1 MLGKPEW
8 NQDDAGQLRGGLSNA
23 YEEKQHMFTIPST
36 TVEIF
41 EVGPRD
47 GLQNEKTFIPTKK
60 KRELIRLLQEAGCSR
75 IELTS
80 FVHPK
85 WVPQLSDALEIIG
98 SVNVDDGREYNALIP
113 NMKGLERALDTSLRE
128 VVTIMSSSE
137 SHNTK
142 NLNMSVAES
151 LEQIRLVNS
160 IASERGVKVRSY
172 IGTAYG
178 CPMEGDVPIEKV
190 LDIALALEDA
200 GSYEISLGDTT
211 GMAKPDQA
219 YEVAS
224 SIKSSLRKA
233 RLAVHF
239 HRARGIEFANI
250 LASLQAGIT
259 IFDAAA
265 GGLGGCPY
273 APGATGN
280 IATETLV
287 EMLDGMGIE
296 TGIDVEKIKKA
307 GDYAKSLVAYHG
319 EN

>member
-1 MLGKPEW
+1 
-8 NQDDAGQLRGGLSNA
+8 
-23 YEEKQHMFTIPST
+23 MFDIPVKK
-36 TVEIF
+36 VEIF

-47 GLQNEKTFIPTKK
+47 GLQNEKEFIPTEKK
-60 KRELIRLLQEAGCSR
+60 LELIRLLRDAGCGR

-85 WVPQLSDALEIIG
+85 WVPQMADALEIIDH
-98 SVNVDDGREYNALIP
+98 VDLCDGAEYNALIP
-113 NMKGLERALDTSLRE
+113 NMKGFLRALETPLAQ
-128 VVTIMSSSE
+128 VVTIMSASE

-151 LEQIRLVNS
+151 LDQMREINR
-160 IASERGVKVRSY
+160 IAREHNVKVRSY

-178 CPMEGDVPIEKV
+178 CPMEGNVPFEKV
-190 LDIALALEDA
+190 KDIALALEEA

-211 GMAKPDQA
+211 GMASPDRSFDIA
-219 YEVAS
+219 YDLL
-224 SIKSSLRKA
+224 KHLKKA

-239 HRARGIEFANI
+239 HQARGIEFANI

-259 IFDAAA
+259 IFDSAA

-287 EMLDGMGIE
+287 EMFDSMGID
-296 TGIDVEKIKKA
+296 TGIDREKIKKA
-307 GDYAKSLVAYHG
+307 AFFATSLSASHRG
-319 EN
+319 ACS

>member
-1 MLGKPEW
+1 ML
-8 NQDDAGQLRGGLSNA
+8 
-23 YEEKQHMFTIPST
+23 TIVNKR
-36 TVEIF
+36 VEIF

-47 GLQNEKTFIPTKK
+47 GLQNEKTFIPTEKK
-60 KRELIRLLQEAGCSR
+60 LELIRLLQEAGCSR

-85 WVPQLSDALEIIG
+85 WVPQLADALEVIR
-98 SVNVDDGREYNALIP
+98 NVDLEDGREYNALIP
-113 NMKGLERALDTSLRE
+113 NLKGLERALSTPLRE
-128 VVTIMSSSE
+128 VVTIMSASE
-137 SHNTK
+137 IHNTK

-151 LEQIRLVNS
+151 LEQMRIVNS
-160 IASERGVKVRSY
+160 IAREHGVRVRSY

-178 CPMEGDVPIEKV
+178 CPMEGDVPVEKV
-190 LDIALALEDA
+190 LDIALALEEA

-211 GMAKPDQA
+211 GMAKPSDA
-219 YEVAS
+219 YRIALKIS
-224 SIKSSLRKA
+224 GALKQA

-239 HRARGIEFANI
+239 HRARGIEFANV
-250 LASLQAGIT
+250 LASLEAGIT

-287 EMLDGMGIE
+287 EMLDGMGIA
-296 TGIDVEKIKKA
+296 TGIDVQKIKQA
-307 GDYAKSLVAYHG
+307 GDYAKSIVEYHG
-319 EN
+319 ESC